1 MEEDPDGEEQ
11 TLSALVYHP
20 MLPLFHEGLGLV
32 RRHDPR
38 RHGGRPLEALEPPAL
53 GLVSLEVGRLKTV
66 GIHLQVKVFLELRP
80 SAV

>member
-1 MEEDPDGEEQ
+1 MEEHPDGKEQ

-38 RHGGRPLEALEPPAL
+38 RHGGRPLETLEPPAL
-53 GLVSLEVGRLKTV
+53 GLVALEVGRLKTAS
-66 GIHLQVKVFLELRP
+66 IHLQVEMFLKLRL